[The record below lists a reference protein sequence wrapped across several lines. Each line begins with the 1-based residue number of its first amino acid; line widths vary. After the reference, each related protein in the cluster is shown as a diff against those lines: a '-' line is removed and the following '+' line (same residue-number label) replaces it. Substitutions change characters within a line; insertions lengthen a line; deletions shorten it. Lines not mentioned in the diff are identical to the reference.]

1 MCDKKVKASDFFVP
15 DPLYDEFKECQER
28 NEKISNMAKNLKNLT
43 KGIDKKIDLYSFCDV
58 TEEEVTAYNS
68 DQMEELE

>member
-1 MCDKKVKASDFFVP
+1 MVLENSAIC
-15 DPLYDEFKECQER
+15 Y
-28 NEKISNMAKNLKNLT
+28 SNLGNLKNLT